1 MKVITQDIALP
12 GNAFHT
18 VGEPIPG
25 NDLEHPTMEAA
36 LEFIND
42 RNRAYFEA
50 GAFFITSIKTVVD
63 DAREQFSSDA
73 RKAMVAFGN
82 ALYHDNNVNVRKI
95 NGQWTYTDTYRNNNI
110 TAEVKVTASGR
121 NYER

>member
-50 GAFFITSIKTVVD
+50 GAYFVTSIKTVVD
-63 DAREQFSSDA
+63 DAREQFMNDA
-73 RKAMVAFGN
+73 KRAMVSFGN
-82 ALYHDNNVNVRKI
+82 ALHNDDNLFVKKI
-95 NGQWTYTDTYRNNNI
+95 NGQWTYTDTYRNNGI
-110 TAEVKVTASGR
+110 TAEVKVVASGR